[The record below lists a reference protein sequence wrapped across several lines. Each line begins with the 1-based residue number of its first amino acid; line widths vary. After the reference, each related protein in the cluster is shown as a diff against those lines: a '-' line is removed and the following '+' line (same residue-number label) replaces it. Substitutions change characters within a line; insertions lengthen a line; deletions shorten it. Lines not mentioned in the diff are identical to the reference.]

1 MIKLP
6 KGRESLNS
14 KMSTVQTVDICIIQ
28 ITNHE
33 KNCKTVKIQSM
44 NYSNAKILKAVLS
57 TKMQIFM
64 IKSSLKQHKNLGK
77 KEFLKQ

>member
-57 TKMQIFM
+57 TKM
-64 IKSSLKQHKNLGK
+64 
-77 KEFLKQ
+77 